1 MRIYAAILTAILSTA
16 CLTVRVDIPDG
27 LELAKTSRGTW
38 RVELP
43 KTEAKEAPR
52 AVSAPPRATPKRVV
66 KKVKRAAKPTAE
78 SCKALR
84 EVADSCDAQL
94 KVEECKTSCEP
105 KPVETSK

>member
-1 MRIYAAILTAILSTA
+1 MRIYAAILTTILSTA

-38 RVELP
+38 KVELP

-52 AVSAPPRATPKRVV
+52 AVSAPPRATPKRVA
-66 KKVKRAAKPTAE
+66 KKVKKPTAE
-78 SCKALR
+78 GCKALR

-94 KVEECKTSCEP
+94 KIEECKTSCEP

>member
-1 MRIYAAILTAILSTA
+1 
-16 CLTVRVDIPDG
+16 
-27 LELAKTSRGTW
+27 
-38 RVELP
+38 
-43 KTEAKEAPR
+43 
-52 AVSAPPRATPKRVV
+52 V

-78 SCKALR
+78 GCKALR